1 MRNRILAAFLCISL
15 VLCFAGCKNRQS
27 QTSDDQ
33 GSQSDAVREEKQRSN
48 VMEYDDQIGEYYY
61 LIGDFE
67 NYFECSQVKYTGGRM
82 AQIKK
87 SEHPDL
93 VTYGD
98 QSLQVVV
105 PAGESDVSLR
115 MATNTAF
122 FNETTD
128 FSGLSKISF
137 DVYNAQEESRS
148 VRFYLNRFMR
158 TATSDGTWNYAWEDI
173 WHDDNQYSTSF
184 RFDMNP
190 NGWTHIEI
198 TAEEFANKLQPD
210 LSQIDGF
217 YVEFEDGRLFDSDQ
231 TYYLDNVRVYMSE
244 E

>member
-1 MRNRILAAFLCISL
+1 MRKRILAAFLCVSL
-15 VLCFAGCKNRQS
+15 LLCFAGCKDGQNENPDSQNGQS
-27 QTSDDQ
+27 AATQT
-33 GSQSDAVREEKQRSN
+33 EKQRSN
-48 VMEYDDQIGEYYY
+48 VMEHDEEIGQDYY

-67 NYFECSQVKYTGGRM
+67 SYFECSQVKYSGGKM

-87 SEHPDL
+87 SENPDL
-93 VTYGD
+93 VTYGER
-98 QSLQVVV
+98 SLQIVV

-115 MATNTAF
+115 MATDTAF

-128 FSGLSKISF
+128 FSNLTKISF
-137 DVYNAQEESRS
+137 DVYNAQDESRS

-184 RFDMNP
+184 RFDLNP

-198 TAEEFANKLQPD
+198 TAQEFANKLQTD
-210 LSQIDGF
+210 LSQVDGF
-217 YVEFEDGRLFDSDQ
+217 YVEFEDGRLYDTDQ
-231 TYYLDNVRVYMSE
+231 IYYLDNVRVYIGE
-244 E
+244 

>member
-1 MRNRILAAFLCISL
+1 MRNRILAVFLCVSL
-15 VLCFAGCKNRQS
+15 LLCFAGCKGQHSEDPDLQNGQPAAT
-27 QTSDDQ
+27 QK
-33 GSQSDAVREEKQRSN
+33 EKQRSN
-48 VMEYDDQIGEYYY
+48 VMEYDEKIGEYYY

-67 NYFECSQVKYTGGRM
+67 NYFECSQVKYSGGRM

-87 SEHPDL
+87 SENPDL

-98 QSLQVVV
+98 QSLQIVV

-115 MATNTAF
+115 MATDTAF

-128 FSGLSKISF
+128 FSNLTKVSF
-137 DVYNAQEESRS
+137 DVYNAQDESRS

-184 RFDMNP
+184 RFDLNP

-198 TAEEFANKLQPD
+198 TAQEFAVKLQPD
-210 LSQIDGF
+210 LSQVDGF
-217 YVEFEDGRLFDSDQ
+217 YVEFEDGRLYDTDQ
-231 TYYLDNVRVYMSE
+231 NYYLDNVRVYIGE

>member
-1 MRNRILAAFLCISL
+1 MRKRILAVFLCVSFL
-15 VLCFAGCKNRQS
+15 LCFAGCKNQQS
-27 QTSDDQ
+27 QEPDIQSGQPAADQ
-33 GSQSDAVREEKQRSN
+33 KEKQRRN
-48 VMEYDDQIGEYYY
+48 VMEYDDQVGQDYY

-67 NYFECSQVKYTGGRM
+67 NYFECSQVKYSGGKM

-87 SEHPDL
+87 SENPDL

-98 QSLQVVV
+98 QSLQITV

-128 FSGLSKISF
+128 FSNLSKISF
-137 DVYNAQEESRS
+137 DVYNAQDESRS

-158 TATSDGTWNYAWEDI
+158 TATSDGTWNFAWEDI

-184 RFDMNP
+184 RFDLNP

-198 TAEEFANKLQPD
+198 TAQEFADKLQPD
-210 LSQIDGF
+210 LSQVDGF
-217 YVEFEDGRLFDSDQ
+217 YVEFEDGRLYDTDQ
-231 TYYLDNVRVYMSE
+231 IYYLDNVRVYIGE
-244 E
+244 